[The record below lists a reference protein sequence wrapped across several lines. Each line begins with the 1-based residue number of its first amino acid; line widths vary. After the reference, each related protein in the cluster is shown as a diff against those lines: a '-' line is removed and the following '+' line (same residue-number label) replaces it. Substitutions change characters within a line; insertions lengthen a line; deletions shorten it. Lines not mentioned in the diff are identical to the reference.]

1 MIGVVLLTRY
11 SNRSDLLHEL
21 GEATRQLER
30 ANQDEHDRR
39 SVRSVRSPDRKGR
52 VWGLAERL
60 SRDDVHK
67 IAMSYE
73 AGELRRDIA
82 ARYNISVRSVGQ
94 LLRKWRAEREDVA

>member
-1 MIGVVLLTRY
+1 MVVDLLTHY

-30 ANQDEHDRR
+30 ASQDEHDRR
-39 SVRSVRSPDRKGR
+39 SVRSVRLPDRKSR

-60 SRDDVHK
+60 SEDDVHK

-73 AGELRRDIA
+73 AGELQREIA
-82 ARYNISVRSVGQ
+82 TRYKISVRSVRR
-94 LLRKWRAEREDVA
+94 LLRKWRAEQDEVA